1 MVRDEIRFL
10 REFTKRMGA
19 PPKPEMRINPREY
32 RTFLNSKSNILLEAD
47 PEAVI
52 TDEKRE
58 QWSLKIPAGAGE
70 IRCPTCGNAHKNPK
84 LKATYR
90 VCHHCFFILEPTT
103 ALSLGPPSWLRES
116 GKLRILAASYG
127 HAHDASRAIDCT
139 DVVRDAVDATRNER
153 LTILKS
159 DNLARMFGAD
169 PAYGARKVVKV
180 RYLMDGRRGELT
192 AWEGGYE
199 RHLAEDLY
207 ILATKAM
214 PLITIVRAV
223 YGHPLG
229 VIKGRGAFDVTDV
242 LQSRVHLAKGRSV
255 VLKRHEDL
263 TELFG
268 EPCAGR
274 AKCLTI
280 EYEIMGKAGEFYE
293 YELDGKLQNTISIEA
308 SPSISPQ
315 IIILSATYGWTE
327 QLLAERKKETHRVL
341 FDLQAISE
349 RRRMGL
355 AVSAKDNMR
364 LREMP
369 KHAKELKRLNDLR
382 VGFVDVREHIQRRI
396 ELAGGAVLFFG
407 GATPTSELPSWARVT
422 LAGRE
427 SVGIDL
433 NAVDDLNAIFG
444 NPTPNQTKLL
454 SIDYVIVGHDA
465 ERKTEAAEST
475 SSGYE
480 SNFINQ
486 RKGRLATLVEEDDAG
501 RASCDESILLGIP
514 TILPSIEVRY
524 ATYGHPTNPKQVW
537 NVTSEMRALAN
548 QQGGQRLHIDTTM
561 SLYDLFG
568 DPCVGMR
575 KKLTIRYYVRGF
587 HGCTTVEE
595 RPQNHLATDIALGF
609 IGEGHDPF
617 EQVARRT
624 YRQNAVDKIQ
634 KLRILDHMKVE
645 PSPYSHLGRAW

>member
-1 MVRDEIRFL
+1 MAFDEHAFYKK
-10 REFTKRMGA
+10 FTELMGA
-19 PPKPEMRINPREY
+19 PPKPEMPIAPREY
-32 RTFLNSKSNILLEAD
+32 RTFLNKKSNILLEAD
-47 PEAVI
+47 PEAIV
-52 TDEKRE
+52 TEEKQEMWR
-58 QWSLKIPAGAGE
+58 LKIPAGEGE
-70 IRCPTCGNAHKNPK
+70 IRCPTCGNAHKNPA
-84 LKATYR
+84 LKSTYR

-103 ALSLGPPSWLRES
+103 ALSLGPPAWLKETS
-116 GKLRILAASYG
+116 KLRILAASYG
-127 HAHDASRAIDCT
+127 HPVDASRANDCT
-139 DVVRDAVDATRNER
+139 KQVAALVDATKNER
-153 LTILKS
+153 LTILKT
-159 DNLARMFGAD
+159 DNLARLLGGD
-169 PAYGARKVVKV
+169 PARGHRKVLKL
-180 RYLMDGRRGELT
+180 RYLLDGRRGELT
-192 AWEGGYE
+192 AWEGGWE
-199 RHLAEDLY
+199 CHLAEDLY
-207 ILATKAM
+207 IIGSKSK
-214 PLITIVRAV
+214 PLITVVRAI

-242 LQSRVHLAKGRSV
+242 LQARVHLSRGRHV
-255 VLKRHEDL
+255 VLRRHEDL
-263 TELFG
+263 TQLFG

-274 AKCLTI
+274 AKSLTV

-293 YELDGKLQNTISIEA
+293 YELEGRLQNTISIEA

-315 IIILSATYGWTE
+315 IVILGATYGWTE
-327 QLLAERKKETHRVL
+327 QLLADRKKETHKLL
-341 FDLQAISE
+341 FDLQEISE

-355 AVSAKDNMR
+355 AVSAADNKR

-369 KHAKELKRLNDLR
+369 RHARELRRLNDLR

-396 ELAGGAVLFFG
+396 ELAGGAALFFG
-407 GATPTSELPSWARVT
+407 GSTPNDELPSWARVT
-422 LAGRE
+422 LAGKERL
-427 SVGIDL
+427 GIDL
-433 NAVDDLNAIFG
+433 GAVDDLNAIFG
-444 NPTPNQTKLL
+444 NPTPGQTKLL

-465 ERKTEAAEST
+465 ERKTEASEST

-480 SNFINQ
+480 ANFINQ
-486 RKGRLATLVEEDDAG
+486 RKGRLQQLVDEDDRG
-501 RASCDESILLGIP
+501 RASCEESVLLGIP

-524 ATYGHPTNPKQVW
+524 ASYGHPTNPNQVW

-595 RPQNHLATDIALGF
+595 RPQNHLSTDIALGF
-609 IGEGHDPF
+609 VTEGHDPF
-617 EQVARRT
+617 EQVKRRT